1 MTGTRALIAAALFLA
16 AVCAR
21 ICWPPAEDLLPAV
34 RERIDRNT
42 FALPLPAEAA
52 AWLDWS

>member
-1 MTGTRALIAAALFLA
+1 MTGTRALIAAVLFLA

-34 RERIDRNT
+34 REQIDRNT